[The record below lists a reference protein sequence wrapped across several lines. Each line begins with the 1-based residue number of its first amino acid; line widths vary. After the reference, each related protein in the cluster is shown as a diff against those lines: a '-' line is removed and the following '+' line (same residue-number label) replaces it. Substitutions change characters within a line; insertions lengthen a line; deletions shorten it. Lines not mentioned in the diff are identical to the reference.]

1 MRSEVRNKYVVCVCW
16 GIVDPHFTRHM
27 VMHLPGNMFS
37 FPLCIFVSC
46 NIYISKMNAVIP
58 FETSCVCCRIWGLWV
73 SGWEHFPS
81 VFLLGWILLFPLS
94 GWKCLPFVSVFFY
107 WWKHLPLYFLDENI
121 YPAFLFPDGSIYPS
135 LWMKP
140 FIIGFILVK
149 NLPFIVFVSGW
160 KRFKSLVSLC
170 GWKHLTFV
178 FVFG

>member
-1 MRSEVRNKYVVCVCW
+1 MCSLRVLGNCGSPFYAPYGHASARQYSC
-16 GIVDPHFTRHM
+16 
-27 VMHLPGNMFS
+27 NMFS

-94 GWKCLPFVSVFFY
+94 GWKCLPFVSVFYFLLMETFTALFFG
-107 WWKHLPLYFLDENI
+107 WKHLPCI
-121 YPAFLFPDGSIYPS
+121 S
-135 LWMKP
+135 LSGWKYLKP
-140 FIIGFILVK
+140 FNIIIGFILVK

-170 GWKHLTFV
+170 GWKHLTLV

>member
-1 MRSEVRNKYVVCVCW
+1 M
-16 GIVDPHFTRHM
+16 
-27 VMHLPGNMFS
+27 LGNCGSPFYAPYGHASARQYSCNMLS

-81 VFLLGWILLFPLS
+81 VFLLGWILLFPLF
-94 GWKCLPFVSVFFY
+94 GWKCLPFVSVFFIDGNIY
-107 WWKHLPLYFLDENI
+107 GFIFWMKTFTLHFSFRMEVSILVCGWNRLTLLLVLFWWKH
-121 YPAFLFPDGSIYPS
+121 
-135 LWMKP
+135 
-140 FIIGFILVK
+140 
-149 NLPFIVFVSGW
+149 LPFIVFVSGW

-170 GWKHLTFV
+170 GWKHLTLV